1 MAQVTAVRGFDTRR
15 RRMRARMRRWSACA
29 LTGWLVV
36 LAVPPAPAAAMDNI
50 DEGQW
55 YVQSLRLREAHRI
68 TQGKGVTVAVID
80 GGVGRHA
87 DLAGNV
93 LPGKD
98 ARPGTAEPDA
108 RNDESGH
115 GTAMAGLIGAHG
127 RVLGVA
133 PQATI
138 LPLKYKSP
146 STPFGEIET
155 SVNWAVA
162 QGAKVISISQG
173 YPTAGVSDRRA
184 VENAIAADVVIVA
197 SAGNADTGTRVEYPA
212 AYPGVVAV
220 GGVDRDGNHSKVSV
234 RGFAL
239 VLCAPAE
246 DISST
251 APGGKYR
258 VASGTSSATALVAGA
273 VALVRAKFPELS
285 AQEVIHRLTATA
297 DDRGRAGR
305 DDEYGYGVINI
316 VRALTADVQPSA
328 GAPTSGGSATG
339 PAGGGSGRWVWVVG
353 VAVLLGVL
361 LVVGL
366 LMAQRA
372 GRG

>member
-1 MAQVTAVRGFDTRR
+1 MAEVNTGWGPSA
-15 RRMRARMRRWSACA
+15 RRWLAA
-29 LTGWLVV
+29 V
-36 LAVPPAPAAAMDNI
+36 LASLLAVLVAPPTPAVALDRI
-50 DEGQW
+50 DKGQW
-55 YVQSLRLREAHRI
+55 YVDFLRLQEAHRL
-68 TQGKGVTVAVID
+68 TQGGGVTVAVID
-80 GGVGRHA
+80 GGVGQHP

-98 ARPGTAEPDA
+98 TRTGVEEPDA
-108 RNDESGH
+108 RNDEDGH
-115 GTAMAGLIGAHG
+115 GTAMAGLVAAHG
-127 RVLGVA
+127 RILGVA
-133 PQATI
+133 PQATV
-138 LPLKYKSP
+138 LPVKNQSP
-146 STPFGEIET
+146 STPFGDIGT
-155 SVNWAVA
+155 SIDWAVA
-162 QGAKVISISQG
+162 QGAKVLSISQG
-173 YPTAGVSDRRA
+173 SRDDSVTERRA
-184 VENAIAADVVIVA
+184 VERAIAADVVIVA
-197 SAGNADTGTRVEYPA
+197 SAGNTDRETRVKYPA

-246 DISST
+246 GISST

-305 DDEYGYGVINI
+305 DDEYGYGVVNI

-339 PAGGGSGRWVWVVG
+339 PAGGGSGRWVWVAG
-353 VAVLLGVL
+353 VAVLMGVL